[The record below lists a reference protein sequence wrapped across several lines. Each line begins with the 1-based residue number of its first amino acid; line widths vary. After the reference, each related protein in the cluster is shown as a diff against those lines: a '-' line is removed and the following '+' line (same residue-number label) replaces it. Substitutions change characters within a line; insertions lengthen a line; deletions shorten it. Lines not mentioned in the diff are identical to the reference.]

1 MRTSHATAM
10 HMSRTHLSIAPLL
23 LAAACSSSATPGSR
37 TSVDASAGGD
47 DVAADASRAEPDA
60 AVADAEAAD
69 AEAVVSPDTGEAL
82 PDAAAPPASA
92 LDRAVA
98 QLTGRF
104 DSSSQAAADRR
115 YFAISLVVCP
125 VVAPELGEHVLYVE
139 QARAESPRAP
149 YRQRIYVVTVAGD
162 EVVSSVYELAAPA
175 AAVGACADPSRLTPT
190 RATVIERA
198 GCSVYLRLD
207 GEGFVGATRGQDCA
221 SSLQGASYATSEV
234 TMTPTGLRSWDRGF
248 DAAGTQVWG
257 AVAGPYEFVR
267 QP

>member
-1 MRTSHATAM
+1 M
-10 HMSRTHLSIAPLL
+10 HTPRTHLSIALL
-23 LAAACSSSATPGSR
+23 LLSGACSSSATPGARTPGAR

-47 DVAADASRAEPDA
+47 DAASDASRAEPDA
-60 AVADAEAAD
+60 AVVDAEAAD
-69 AEAVVSPDTGEAL
+69 AEAVVSPDAGEAL
-82 PDAAAPPASA
+82 PDAAVPPASV
-92 LDRAVA
+92 LERAVA

-104 DSSSQAAADRR
+104 DSSAQAAADRR

-149 YRQRIYVVTVAGD
+149 YRQRIYVVTAAGD

-190 RATVIERA
+190 PGTVIERA
-198 GCSVYLRLD
+198 GCSVYLRPD
-207 GEGFVGATRGQDCA
+207 GDGFVGATRGQDCA

-234 TMTPTGLRSWDRGF
+234 TLTPTGLRSWDRGF
-248 DAAGTQVWG
+248 DVAGMQVWG
-257 AVAGPYEFVR
+257 AVAGPYQFLR

>member
-1 MRTSHATAM
+1 M
-10 HMSRTHLSIAPLL
+10 HTSRTPLSIALLL
-23 LAAACSSSATPGSR
+23 LAAACSSSATPGTRTPGTR
-37 TSVDASAGGD
+37 TSVDASAGAD
-47 DVAADASRAEPDA
+47 DAAADASRAEPDA
-60 AVADAEAAD
+60 AVADAAAAD
-69 AEAVVSPDTGEAL
+69 AEPVAQPDAGEAL
-82 PDAAAPPASA
+82 PDAAAPPPTA
-92 LDRAVA
+92 LERAVA
-98 QLTGRF
+98 QLSGRF
-104 DSSSQAAADRR
+104 DSAAQAAADRR

-149 YRQRIYVVTVAGD
+149 YRQRIYVVSTAGD

-190 RATVIERA
+190 PATVIERA
-198 GCSVYLRLD
+198 GCSVYLRPD
-207 GEGFVGATRGQDCA
+207 GDGFVGATRGQGCA